1 MGLSW
6 PECSGERLLG
16 AFLAL
21 ITFHRA
27 KHESRNSVFYNYCQL
42 VVVVSIPIRSWV
54 RVANQEGVGEGGY
67 LTRGVT
73 HSQKTCSRS
82 DR

>member
-1 MGLSW
+1 MVLSW

-16 AFLAL
+16 AFLDL

-42 VVVVSIPIRSWV
+42 VVVFCSWV
-54 RVANQEGVGEGGY
+54 RVASQEGVGED
-67 LTRGVT
+67 T
-73 HSQKTCSRS
+73 
-82 DR
+82 

>member
-1 MGLSW
+1 MSFFDGLPSRSAIIIIL
-6 PECSGERLLG
+6 EGVCNGSVVARGARLLG

-42 VVVVSIPIRSWV
+42 VVVFVLEV
-54 RVANQEGVGEGGY
+54 RVANIQWGVGED
-67 LTRGVT
+67 T
-73 HSQKTCSRS
+73 
-82 DR
+82 